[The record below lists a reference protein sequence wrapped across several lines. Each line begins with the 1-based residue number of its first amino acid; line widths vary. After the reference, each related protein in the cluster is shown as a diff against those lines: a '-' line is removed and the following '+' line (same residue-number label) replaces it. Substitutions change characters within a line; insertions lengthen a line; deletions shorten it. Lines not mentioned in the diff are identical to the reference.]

1 MSSST
6 NVVINGIVCIKEL
19 EVSFKTKNRTDN
31 QTYYGTIVGIVN
43 FDVAANFDDVIAIH
57 KNMIASVAKTEVT
70 TQDFLLVKTRD
81 GATRPFAVG
90 WIDAETFER
99 VDAKSDVVIIIHRI
113 SEDKLIEIMTT
124 IRSLGYEVEKRS

>member
-31 QTYYGTIVGIVN
+31 QTYYGTIVGTVN

-99 VDAKSDVVIIIHRI
+99 VDAKSDAVIIIHRI

>member
-6 NVVINGIVCIKEL
+6 NITINGIVCIKEL
-19 EVSFKTKNRTDN
+19 EVSFKTKNRTDS
-31 QTYYGTIVGIVN
+31 QTYYGTVMGVVN

-57 KNMIASVAKTEVT
+57 KNMVASVAKTEVT

-99 VDAKSDVVIIIHRI
+99 VDAKSDAVIVIHRI
-113 SEDKLIEIMTT
+113 ADDKLVEIMTT

>member
-6 NVVINGIVCIKEL
+6 NIVINGVTCVKEL
-19 EVSFKTKNRTDN
+19 EVSFKTYNRTDS
-31 QTYYGTIVGIVN
+31 QTYYGTIMGTVN
-43 FDVAANFDDVIAIH
+43 FDVAANFDDVISIH
-57 KNMIASVAKTEVT
+57 KNMVASVAKTEVT

-99 VDAKSDVVIIIHRI
+99 VDAKSDAVIIIHRI
-113 SEDKLIEIMTT
+113 SDDKLVEIMTT

>member
-99 VDAKSDVVIIIHRI
+99 VDAKSDAVIIIHRI

>member
-6 NVVINGIVCIKEL
+6 NIVINGITCIKEL
-19 EVSFKTKNRTDN
+19 EVSFKTYNRTDS
-31 QTYYGTIVGIVN
+31 QTYYGTIMGTVN
-43 FDVAANFDDVIAIH
+43 FDVAANFDDVISIH

-70 TQDFLLVKTRD
+70 SQDFLLVKTRD

-99 VDAKSDVVIIIHRI
+99 VDAKSDAVIIIHRI
-113 SEDKLIEIMTT
+113 ADDKLVEIMTT

>member
-31 QTYYGTIVGIVN
+31 QTYYGTIVGTVN
-43 FDVAANFDDVIAIH
+43 FDVAANFDDVISIH

-99 VDAKSDVVIIIHRI
+99 VDAKSDAVIIIHRI

-124 IRSLGYEVEKRS
+124 IRSLGYEVEKKS

>member
-6 NVVINGIVCIKEL
+6 NIVINGITCIKEL
-19 EVSFKTKNRTDN
+19 EVSFKTYNRTDS
-31 QTYYGTIVGIVN
+31 QTYYGTIMGPVN
-43 FDVAANFDDVIAIH
+43 FDVAANFDDVISIH

-70 TQDFLLVKTRD
+70 SQDFLLVKTRD

-99 VDAKSDVVIIIHRI
+99 VDAKSDAVIIIHRI
-113 SEDKLIEIMTT
+113 ADDKLVEIMTT

>member
-6 NVVINGIVCIKEL
+6 NIVINGITCIKEL
-19 EVSFKTKNRTDN
+19 EVSFKTYNRTDS
-31 QTYYGTIVGIVN
+31 QTYYGTIMGTVN
-43 FDVAANFDDVIAIH
+43 FDVAANFDDVISIH

-70 TQDFLLVKTRD
+70 SQDFLLVKTRD

-99 VDAKSDVVIIIHRI
+99 VDAKSDAVIIIHRI
-113 SEDKLIEIMTT
+113 NSW
-124 IRSLGYEVEKRS
+124 RS